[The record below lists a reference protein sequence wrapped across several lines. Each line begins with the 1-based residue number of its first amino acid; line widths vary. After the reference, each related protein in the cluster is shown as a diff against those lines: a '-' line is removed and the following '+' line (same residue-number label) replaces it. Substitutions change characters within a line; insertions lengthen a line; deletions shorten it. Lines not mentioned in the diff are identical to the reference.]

1 MIGVLTLTPGGQAA
15 SLGNDT
21 SVWQRVSCVTCPPTW
36 LADILSNIML
46 FLPLGAALVMAG
58 VAPVRAIMLGAAASF
73 VIELL
78 QLAGLPAGREPA
90 LADLVS
96 NTIGAAIGVGCARY
110 RSTLLTPIARTE
122 SMLRLGWVAACTS
135 MMLGSAL
142 ALSPA
147 TRLRTNGAV
156 STSALPFTPGYG
168 WSTTETSDAI
178 INGVAVPHEGNGP
191 VIVAASRRD
200 SVSASVRV
208 RGRDGRAGVVPI
220 VFVHDPAMTTI
231 DPRATVAHLL
241 LAQRGADASLS
252 SDLRAGRWGLSTPSL
267 LDRGA
272 FAAGYAGVALRATVT
287 SRIWTL
293 AWSDADT
300 PQQAQSVSL
309 RLSPSIG
316 WTLVQGVVSATAPIA
331 PLLTALW
338 LLAWFAPLGFW
349 SSAGSRDPLTSAVSR
364 AVLAALLILAFG
376 FASAQLTGTS
386 PLSFAESG
394 WCVLATF
401 VGSFARRFLDFGRP
415 HASKA
420 LQQR

>member
-15 SLGNDT
+15 TLGDGS

-36 LADILSNIML
+36 LADILSNIVL

-58 VAPVRAIMLGAAASF
+58 VAPLRAIMVGAATSF

-78 QLAGLPAGREPA
+78 QLTGFPAGREPA

-96 NTIGAAIGVGCARY
+96 NTIGTAIGVACVRC
-110 RSTLLTPIARTE
+110 RSMLLTPTAGTE
-122 SMLRLGWVAACTS
+122 NVLRLGWVAACTS

-147 TRLRTNGAV
+147 SPVRADGTV
-156 STSALPFTPGYG
+156 SASALPFTPGYG

-178 INGVAVPHEGNGP
+178 IDGVAVPHGGNGP
-191 VIVAASRRD
+191 VIVASSRRE
-200 SVSASVRV
+200 SVSATVRV

-231 DPRATVAHLL
+231 DPHATYAHLL

-267 LDRGA
+267 LNHGA
-272 FAAGYAGVALRATVT
+272 FAAGHAGVALRATVT

-293 AWSDADT
+293 AWSDVDT
-300 PQQAQSVSL
+300 PQQEQSSTL
-309 RLSPSIG
+309 RLSPAIG
-316 WTLVQGVVSATAPIA
+316 WTLVQGVVPASTPIA
-331 PLLTALW
+331 PLLTACW
-338 LLAWFAPLGFW
+338 LLVWFAPLGFW
-349 SSAGSRDPLTSAVSR
+349 STAGTRDPLPSAVSR
-364 AVLAALLILAFG
+364 SVLAALLILALG
-376 FASAQLTGTS
+376 FASARLTGTS
-386 PLSFAESG
+386 ALSFAESG
-394 WCVLATF
+394 WCVLATLM
-401 VGSFARRFLDFGRP
+401 GLFARRFLDFGRLQV
-415 HASKA
+415 SKE